1 MLAVPNG
8 SCFCLLN
15 SQLTAIPWG
24 LLINGD
30 FLGLDGWTIW
40 ISHGSGLKR
49 LCICQG
55 GTLPSSHLWYVLWGK
70 VDTNGGYPSFDTSP
84 EKAWY
89 VEPLGFFFRFSLL
102 TIAIRAVSTLNQIWA
117 AKCLTCSS
125 LLLAAKFRCFWVTAH
140 VAACSCLLNFTFL
153 VVSSPCVEFYAGWWF
168 GTFFFSIY
176 WECHN
181 PSWLFIFFRGVG
193 IPPTSMLI
201 ENWEHWVAGRSGSSM
216 AIPRFMQRSPRCPG
230 PGRRDGVLGLWHV
243 THKVKA
249 SSTPR
254 KKKQK
259 SHSRRKRRLFFATW
273 GTRWT
278 KSSESLSSAIVA
290 GVSSSDKSWPRW

>member
-1 MLAVPNG
+1 MVAVLYACC
-8 SCFCLLN
+8 SKW
-15 SQLTAIPWG
+15 QL
-24 LLINGD
+24 
-30 FLGLDGWTIW
+30 FLPFEFTIDGNPLRIVDQRWFPGVGRLDHMNFSW
-40 ISHGSGLKR
+40 IRLKR

-181 PSWLFIFFRGVG
+181 PSWLSYF
-193 IPPTSMLI
+193 
-201 ENWEHWVAGRSGSSM
+201 
-216 AIPRFMQRSPRCPG
+216 
-230 PGRRDGVLGLWHV
+230 
-243 THKVKA
+243 
-249 SSTPR
+249 
-254 KKKQK
+254 
-259 SHSRRKRRLFFATW
+259 
-273 GTRWT
+273 
-278 KSSESLSSAIVA
+278 SE
-290 GVSSSDKSWPRW
+290 G

>member
-40 ISHGSGLKR
+40 ISHGSGWNDYAFVKGEPSLLVIYGMFYGEKWTPTEAILPSTHPLKR
-49 LCICQG
+49 
-55 GTLPSSHLWYVLWGK
+55 H
-70 VDTNGGYPSFDTSP
+70 DTWNLL
-84 EKAWY
+84 
-89 VEPLGFFFRFSLL
+89 VFFFRFSLL

-168 GTFFFSIY
+168 GTFFFFHI
-176 WECHN
+176 
-181 PSWLFIFFRGVG
+181 
-193 IPPTSMLI
+193 
-201 ENWEHWVAGRSGSSM
+201 
-216 AIPRFMQRSPRCPG
+216 
-230 PGRRDGVLGLWHV
+230 LGM
-243 THKVKA
+243 
-249 SSTPR
+249 S
-254 KKKQK
+254 
-259 SHSRRKRRLFFATW
+259 
-273 GTRWT
+273 
-278 KSSESLSSAIVA
+278 
-290 GVSSSDKSWPRW
+290 